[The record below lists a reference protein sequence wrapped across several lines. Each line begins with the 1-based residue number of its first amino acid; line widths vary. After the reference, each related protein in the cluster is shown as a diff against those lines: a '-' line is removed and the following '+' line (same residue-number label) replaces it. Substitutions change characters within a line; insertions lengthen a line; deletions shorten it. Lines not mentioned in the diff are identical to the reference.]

1 MRRDHD
7 AAEGA
12 AMKVIASTDR
22 AFKVMVK
29 RITTRSNLQG
39 GAVETTV
46 RTILSAVARGGDQ
59 ALVRYTK
66 KYDKVSLKPPQFRV
80 SPEQVKEAYYQI
92 RKEEGDALRY
102 AAQRI
107 MAFHERQ
114 RSKTWM
120 YQDNGATLG
129 QVVVPLDAVGLYVPG
144 GKAVYPSSVLMCA
157 IPAKVAGVKRVVMCT
172 PASKVGISPY
182 LLVAADIAGVD
193 EVYRIGGAQAIA
205 AMAYG
210 TKTIARVDKIVGPG
224 NIFVARAKRLLY
236 GTVDIDMIAGPSEL
250 LVIADEAANPVHVAA
265 DLLCEAEHDEEAR
278 VYLVTTSDRLAK
290 EVVRQVQDQLKRLN
304 RMKIVAKSLARY
316 AVAFVVASMEEA
328 IDLANDI
335 APEHLTLSV
344 DRPFD
349 YLEKV
354 RHAGALFLG
363 RYTPPAVADYVAGPN
378 HVLPTG
384 GTARFFSPLSF
395 DDYVKKSNIIAYSKE
410 ELVKVRDHLSRI
422 AHMEGLDAHAKSVES
437 RQV

>member
-1 MRRDHD
+1 
-7 AAEGA
+7 
-12 AMKVIASTDR
+12 MKVLMSSDR
-22 AFKVMVK
+22 AFKAALRRV
-29 RITTRSNLQG
+29 TSRSNLQG
-39 GAVETTV
+39 GKVEAAVGTILKAVE
-46 RTILSAVARGGDQ
+46 RGGDN
-59 ALVRYTK
+59 AVNRYTK
-66 KYDKVSLKPPQFRV
+66 KFDRVSLKPVQFRV
-80 SPEQVKEAYYQI
+80 GPQQIKEAYYQI

-114 RSKTWM
+114 RTKTWM

-129 QVVVPLDAVGLYVPG
+129 QMVMPLDAVGLYVPG
-144 GKAVYPSSVLMCA
+144 GKAVYPSSVLMAA

-172 PASKVGISPY
+172 PTPRGEMSPY

-193 EVYRIGGAQAIA
+193 EVYRIGGVQAIGA
-205 AMAYG
+205 LAYG

-224 NIFVARAKRLLY
+224 NAFVTTAKRLLY
-236 GTVDIDMIAGPSEL
+236 GTVSLDMVAGPSEL
-250 LVIADEAANPVHVAA
+250 LVIADDDANASHVAA
-265 DLLCEAEHDEEAR
+265 DLLCEAEHDEDAQ
-278 VYLVTTSDRLAK
+278 VYLVTTSERLAK
-290 EVVRQVQDQLKRLN
+290 NVARQVQEQLKKLKRE
-304 RMKIVAKSLARY
+304 KIISKSLARH
-316 AVAFVVASMEEA
+316 AVAFIVSSMAEA

-344 DRPFD
+344 ERPFD

-363 RYTPPAVADYVAGPN
+363 RYTPPAIADYVAGPN

-395 DDYVKKSNIIAYSKE
+395 DDYVKKSNIIAYTKE
-410 ELVKVRDHLSRI
+410 ELVKVKDHLSRL
-422 AHMEGLDAHAKSVES
+422 AQMEGLDAHLKSVES
-437 RQV
+437 RYL

>member
-1 MRRDHD
+1 
-7 AAEGA
+7 
-12 AMKVIASTDR
+12 MKVLMSSDR
-22 AFKVMVK
+22 AFKAALRRV
-29 RITTRSNLQG
+29 TSRSNLQG
-39 GAVETTV
+39 GKVEAAV
-46 RTILSAVARGGDQ
+46 RTILKAVERGGDN
-59 ALVRYTK
+59 AVIRYTK
-66 KYDKVSLKPPQFRV
+66 KFDRVSLKPVQFRV
-80 SPEQVKEAYYQI
+80 GPQQIKEAYYQI

-114 RSKTWM
+114 RTKTWM

-129 QVVVPLDAVGLYVPG
+129 QMVMPLDAVGLYVPG
-144 GKAVYPSSVLMCA
+144 GKAVYPSSVLMAA

-172 PASKVGISPY
+172 PTPRGEMSPY

-193 EVYRIGGAQAIA
+193 EVYRIGGVQAIGA
-205 AMAYG
+205 LAYG

-224 NIFVARAKRLLY
+224 NAFVTTAKRLLY
-236 GTVDIDMIAGPSEL
+236 GTVSLDMVAGPSEL
-250 LVIADEAANPVHVAA
+250 LVIADDDANASHVAA
-265 DLLCEAEHDEEAR
+265 DLLCEAEHDEDAQ
-278 VYLVTTSDRLAK
+278 VYLVTTSERLAK
-290 EVVRQVQDQLKRLN
+290 NVARLVQEQLKK
-304 RMKIVAKSLARY
+304 MKREKIISKSLARH
-316 AVAFVVASMEEA
+316 AVAFIVSSMAEA

-344 DRPFD
+344 ERPFD

-363 RYTPPAVADYVAGPN
+363 RYTPPAIADYVAGPN

-395 DDYVKKSNIIAYSKE
+395 DDYVKKSNIIAYTKE
-410 ELVKVRDHLSRI
+410 ELVKVKDHVSRI
-422 AHMEGLDAHAKSVES
+422 AQMEGLDAHLKSVES
-437 RQV
+437 RYL

>member
-1 MRRDHD
+1 
-7 AAEGA
+7 
-12 AMKVIASTDR
+12 MKVLMSSDR
-22 AFKVMVK
+22 AFKAALRRV
-29 RITTRSNLQG
+29 TSRSNLQG
-39 GAVETTV
+39 GKVEAAV
-46 RTILSAVARGGDQ
+46 RTILKAVARGGDN
-59 ALVRYTK
+59 AVIRYTK
-66 KYDKVSLKPPQFRV
+66 KFDRVSLKPVQFRV
-80 SPEQVKEAYYQI
+80 GPQQIKEAYYQI

-114 RSKTWM
+114 RTKTWM

-129 QVVVPLDAVGLYVPG
+129 QMVMPLDAVGLYVPG
-144 GKAVYPSSVLMCA
+144 GKAVYPSSVLMAA

-172 PASKVGISPY
+172 PTPRGEMSPY

-193 EVYRIGGAQAIA
+193 EVYRIGGVQAIGA
-205 AMAYG
+205 LAYG

-224 NIFVARAKRLLY
+224 NAFVTTAKRLLY
-236 GTVDIDMIAGPSEL
+236 GTVALDMVAGPSEL
-250 LVIADEAANPVHVAA
+250 LVIADDDANASHVAA
-265 DLLCEAEHDEEAR
+265 DLLCEAEHDEDAQ
-278 VYLVTTSDRLAK
+278 VYLVTTSERLAK
-290 EVVRQVQDQLKRLN
+290 NVARLVQEQLKK
-304 RMKIVAKSLARY
+304 MKREKIISKSLARH
-316 AVAFVVASMEEA
+316 AVAFIVSSMAEA

-344 DRPFD
+344 ERPFD

-363 RYTPPAVADYVAGPN
+363 RYTPPAIADYVAGPN

-395 DDYVKKSNIIAYSKE
+395 DDYVKKSNIISYTKE
-410 ELVKVRDHLSRI
+410 ELVKVKDHVSRI
-422 AHMEGLDAHAKSVES
+422 AQMEGLDAHLKSVES
-437 RQV
+437 RYL

>member
-1 MRRDHD
+1 MI
-7 AAEGA
+7 
-12 AMKVIASTDR
+12 KILSSTDK
-22 AFKVMVK
+22 AFKTALK
-29 RITTRSNLQG
+29 KIAGRSSLSG
-39 GAVETTV
+39 GKVEAAV
-46 RTILSAVARGGDQ
+46 RTILKAVERGGD
-59 ALVRYTK
+59 AAVSRYTK
-66 KYDKVSLKPPQFRV
+66 KFDRVSLKPLQFRV
-80 SPEQVKEAYYQI
+80 SPQQIKEAYYQI

-114 RSKTWM
+114 RGKTWM

-129 QVVVPLDAVGLYVPG
+129 QVVIPMDAVGIYVPG
-144 GKAVYPSSVLMCA
+144 GKAAYPSSVLMCA

-172 PASKVGISPY
+172 PAPKGVISPY

-193 EVYRIGGAQAIA
+193 EVYRLGGVQAVG

-224 NIFVARAKRLLY
+224 NIFVATAKRLLF
-236 GTVDIDMIAGPSEL
+236 GTVALDMVAGPSEL
-250 LVIADEAANPVHVAA
+250 LVIADEQANPAHVAA
-265 DLLCEAEHDEEAR
+265 DLLCEAEHDEEAQ
-278 VYLVTTSDRLAK
+278 VYLVTVSERLARD
-290 EVVRQVQDQLKRLN
+290 VVRQLAEQVKRLKRGP
-304 RMKIVAKSLARY
+304 IVSKSLARH
-316 AVAFVVASMEEA
+316 AVALVVGSMDEA
-328 IDLANDI
+328 IDVANEI

-384 GTARFFSPLSF
+384 GTARFFSPLSY
-395 DDYVKKSNIIAYSKE
+395 DDYVKKSNIISYNKE
-410 ELVKVRDHLSRI
+410 ELTRVRDHLARI
-422 AHMEGLDAHAKSVES
+422 ANMEGLDAHAKSLES
-437 RQV
+437 RFS

>member
-1 MRRDHD
+1 
-7 AAEGA
+7 
-12 AMKVIASTDR
+12 MKVLMSSDR
-22 AFKVMVK
+22 AFKAALRRV
-29 RITTRSNLQG
+29 TSRSNLQG
-39 GAVETTV
+39 GKVEAAV
-46 RTILSAVARGGDQ
+46 RTILKAVERGGDN
-59 ALVRYTK
+59 AVIRYTK
-66 KYDKVSLKPPQFRV
+66 KFDRVSLKPVQFRV
-80 SPEQVKEAYYQI
+80 GPQQIKEAYYQI

-114 RSKTWM
+114 RTKTWM

-129 QVVVPLDAVGLYVPG
+129 QMVMPLDAVGLYVPG
-144 GKAVYPSSVLMCA
+144 GKAVYPSSVLMAA

-172 PASKVGISPY
+172 PTPRGEMSPY

-193 EVYRIGGAQAIA
+193 EVYRIGGVQAIGA
-205 AMAYG
+205 LAYG

-224 NIFVARAKRLLY
+224 NAFVTTAKRLLY
-236 GTVDIDMIAGPSEL
+236 GTVALDMVAGPSEL
-250 LVIADEAANPVHVAA
+250 LVIADDDANASYVAA
-265 DLLCEAEHDEEAR
+265 DLLCEAEHDEDAQ
-278 VYLVTTSDRLAK
+278 VYLVTTSERLAK
-290 EVVRQVQDQLKRLN
+290 NVARLVQEQLKK
-304 RMKIVAKSLARY
+304 MKREKIISKSLARH
-316 AVAFVVASMEEA
+316 AVAFIVSSMAEA

-344 DRPFD
+344 ERPFD

-363 RYTPPAVADYVAGPN
+363 RYTPPAIADYVAGPN

-395 DDYVKKSNIIAYSKE
+395 DDYVKKSNIIAYTKE
-410 ELVKVRDHLSRI
+410 ELVKVKDHLSRL
-422 AHMEGLDAHAKSVES
+422 AQMEGLDAHLKSVES
-437 RQV
+437 RYL

>member
-1 MRRDHD
+1 
-7 AAEGA
+7 
-12 AMKVIASTDR
+12 MKVISSADR
-22 AFKVMVK
+22 AFKATVK
-29 RITTRSNLQG
+29 RITSRSNLQG
-39 GAVETTV
+39 GAVETAV
-46 RTILSAVARGGDQ
+46 KTILNAVKRRGDQ

-66 KYDKVSLKPPQFRV
+66 KFDKVALKPPQFRI

-129 QVVVPLDAVGLYVPG
+129 QVVMPLDAVGLYVPG

-172 PASKVGISPY
+172 PASKGGISPY

-210 TKTIARVDKIVGPG
+210 TKTITRVDKIVGPG
-224 NIFVARAKRLLY
+224 NIFVATAKRLLY

-250 LVIADEAANPVHVAA
+250 LVIADEAANPSHVAA

-290 EVVRQVQDQLKRLN
+290 DVVRQVQEQLKRLK
-304 RMKIVAKSLARY
+304 REKIVAKSIARH
-316 AVAFVVASMEEA
+316 AVALVVTSMEEA

-395 DDYVKKSNIIAYSKE
+395 DDYVRKTNIIAYSKE
-410 ELVKVRDHLSRI
+410 ELTKVKDHLSRI
-422 AHMEGLDAHAKSVES
+422 AQMEGLDAHAKSVES
-437 RQV
+437 RYQ

>member
-1 MRRDHD
+1 
-7 AAEGA
+7 
-12 AMKVIASTDR
+12 MKVISSADR
-22 AFKVMVK
+22 AFKATVK
-29 RITTRSNLQG
+29 RITSRSNLQR
-39 GAVETTV
+39 GAVETAV
-46 RTILSAVARGGDQ
+46 KTILNAVERRGDQ

-66 KYDKVSLKPPQFRV
+66 KFDKVALKPPQFRI

-129 QVVVPLDAVGLYVPG
+129 QVVMPLDAVGLYVPG

-172 PASKVGISPY
+172 PASKGGISPY

-210 TKTIARVDKIVGPG
+210 TKTITRVDKIVGPG
-224 NIFVARAKRLLY
+224 NIFVATAKRLLY

-250 LVIADEAANPVHVAA
+250 LVIADEAANPSHVAA

-290 EVVRQVQDQLKRLN
+290 DVVRQMQEQLKRLK
-304 RMKIVAKSLARY
+304 REKIVAKSIARH
-316 AVAFVVASMEEA
+316 AVALVVASMEEA

-395 DDYVKKSNIIAYSKE
+395 DDYVRKTNIIAYSKE
-410 ELVKVRDHLSRI
+410 ELTKVKDHLSRI
-422 AHMEGLDAHAKSVES
+422 AQMEGLDAHAKSVES
-437 RQV
+437 RYQ

>member
-1 MRRDHD
+1 
-7 AAEGA
+7 
-12 AMKVIASTDR
+12 MKVLMSSDR
-22 AFKVMVK
+22 AFKAALRRV
-29 RITTRSNLQG
+29 TSRSNLQG
-39 GAVETTV
+39 GKVEAAV
-46 RTILSAVARGGDQ
+46 RTILKAVARGGDN
-59 ALVRYTK
+59 AVIRYTK
-66 KYDKVSLKPPQFRV
+66 KFDRVSLKPVQFRV
-80 SPEQVKEAYYQI
+80 GLQQIKEAYYQI

-114 RSKTWM
+114 RTKTWM

-129 QVVVPLDAVGLYVPG
+129 QMVMPLDAVGLYVPG
-144 GKAVYPSSVLMCA
+144 GKAVYPSSVLMAA

-172 PASKVGISPY
+172 PTPRGEMSPY

-193 EVYRIGGAQAIA
+193 EVYRIGGVQAIGA
-205 AMAYG
+205 LAYG

-224 NIFVARAKRLLY
+224 NAFVTTAKRLLY
-236 GTVDIDMIAGPSEL
+236 GTVALDMVAGPSEL
-250 LVIADEAANPVHVAA
+250 LVIADEDANASHVAA
-265 DLLCEAEHDEEAR
+265 DLLCEAEHDEDAQ
-278 VYLVTTSDRLAK
+278 VYLVTTSERLAK
-290 EVVRQVQDQLKRLN
+290 NVARLVQEQLKK
-304 RMKIVAKSLARY
+304 MKREKIISKSLARH
-316 AVAFVVASMEEA
+316 AVAFIVSSMAEA

-344 DRPFD
+344 ERPFD

-363 RYTPPAVADYVAGPN
+363 RYTPPAIADYVAGPN

-395 DDYVKKSNIIAYSKE
+395 DDYVKKSNIIAYTKE
-410 ELVKVRDHLSRI
+410 ELVKVKDHVSRI
-422 AHMEGLDAHAKSVES
+422 AQMEGLDAHLKSVES
-437 RQV
+437 RYL